1 MLNTVEPDHE
11 RLHKTHDGIKNSLS
25 HALRHFLLPSGLY
38 ASLISLINS
47 QKNSQRQ
54 PFPQKPSL
62 PGDCGGEITANN
74 SQRWVPACA
83 GTTNRVECRTL
94 IFATRY

>member
-1 MLNTVEPDHE
+1 MLNTVEADHE

-54 PFPQKPSL
+54 PFPAETL
-62 PGDCGGEITANN
+62 AAWRLRGRNN
-74 SQRWVPACA
+74 S
-83 GTTNRVECRTL
+83 E
-94 IFATRY
+94 